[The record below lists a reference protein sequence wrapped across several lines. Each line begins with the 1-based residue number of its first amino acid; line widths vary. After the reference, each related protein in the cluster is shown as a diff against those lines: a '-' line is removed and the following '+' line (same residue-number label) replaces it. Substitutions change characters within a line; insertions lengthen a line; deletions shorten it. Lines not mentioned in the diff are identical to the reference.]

1 MAFRSNGPITLSLP
15 PFRGITRR
23 IILIALVGFV
33 AETVFGIISY
43 PPTAFITNLL
53 LLHPDQAVHKQI
65 WQFVTYPFLGMP
77 LLSLLFALLSVWFFG
92 ATLEDERGPRWFAEF
107 FLTVTISGGLVATLL
122 AYASA
127 GHVPGLNPDDSIRA
141 AGLWPFSLALLVA
154 FGRLHAEEVI
164 RFNLIFKLKAKYL
177 AALYV
182 AFYLVLTVFS
192 GDRFGGLVALMNAL
206 AGYCFV
212 RFVPRRGVRAG
223 LSERWFGLRNA
234 WYRAKRRRA
243 AKKFTVYMRKQGKDV
258 SLDPDGRY
266 IDPNGTPRDPNDRN
280 WMN

>member
-1 MAFRSNGPITLSLP
+1 MAFRSNGPVTLSLP
-15 PFRGITRR
+15 PFRGVTRR
-23 IILIALVGFV
+23 IILIALVGFA
-33 AETVFGIISY
+33 AETVFGMVSN
-43 PPTAFITNLL
+43 PTTAFLINLF
-53 LLHPDQAVHKQI
+53 LLHPDQAIHKQI
-65 WQFVTYPFLGMP
+65 WQFVTYPFLGMG
-77 LLSLLFALLSVWFFG
+77 LLSLLFALLSVWYFG
-92 ATLEDERGPRWFAEF
+92 AALEDERGPRWFAEF
-107 FLTVTISGGLVATLL
+107 FLAVTILGGLAATLL
-122 AYASA
+122 AYATA
-127 GHVPGLNPDDSIRA
+127 GRVSGLTPNDSVRA
-141 AGLWPFSLALLVA
+141 AGLWPFSLALLVV

-182 AFYLVLTVFS
+182 GFYLVLTVVG

-258 SLDPDGRY
+258 SLDADGRY
-266 IDPNGTPRDPNDRN
+266 IDPNGKPRDPNDRN

>member
-15 PFRGITRR
+15 PFRGVTRR
-23 IILIALVGFV
+23 IILIALVGFA
-33 AETVFGIISY
+33 AETVFGMLSFST
-43 PPTAFITNLL
+43 TAFLTNLL

-65 WQFVTYPFLGMP
+65 WQFVTYPFLGMN

-107 FLTVTISGGLVATLL
+107 FLSVTIVGGLIATLL

-127 GHVPGLNPDDSIRA
+127 AHIPGLNPEDQIRA

-154 FGRLHAEEVI
+154 FGQLHAEEVI
-164 RFNLIFKLKAKYL
+164 RFNFVFKLKAKYL

-192 GDRFGGLVALMNAL
+192 GDRFGALVALTNAL

-258 SLDPDGRY
+258 SLDSDGRY
-266 IDPNGTPRDPNDRN
+266 IDPNGKPRDPNDRN